1 MVFNW
6 RTQLLVGQ
14 LRVAETSQP
23 ASVLVATSGCSA
35 AAHKTSFARFAA
47 LPAKSKQPMHVCD
60 MCVAL
65 PFHGALN
72 IDTGSIGMET
82 CN

>member
-1 MVFNW
+1 MVFDW
-6 RTQLLVGQ
+6 RRQLVVGQ

-35 AAHKTSFARFAA
+35 AAQKALFALFAV

-60 MCVAL
+60 MCVTL
-65 PFHGALN
+65 RFHGALKLE
-72 IDTGSIGMET
+72 TGSRGMKT